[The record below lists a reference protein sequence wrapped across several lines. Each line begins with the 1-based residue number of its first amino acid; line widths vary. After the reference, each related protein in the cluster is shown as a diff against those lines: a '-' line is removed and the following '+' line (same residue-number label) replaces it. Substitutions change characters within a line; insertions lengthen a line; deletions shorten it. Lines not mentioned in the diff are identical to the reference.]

1 MSEFKSPNPPM
12 SQFRDV
18 LTSVAAGNQA
28 AYDYMGLWIKSLRG
42 IDNLFDEP
50 EDWTQANTYELAQ
63 WLMVEMPGNVFFN
76 SNMMLLWP
84 MHVTVL
90 NAWRDSN
97 DWKQTGDKSKNLHA
111 LAMAEQISD
120 LFILVAYLTGGYD
133 HMRQNSLKV
142 RELFLKQEVKT

>member
-18 LTSVAAGNQA
+18 LTSVAAGSQA

-84 MHVTVL
+84 MHVTV
-90 NAWRDSN
+90 
-97 DWKQTGDKSKNLHA
+97 
-111 LAMAEQISD
+111 
-120 LFILVAYLTGGYD
+120 
-133 HMRQNSLKV
+133 
-142 RELFLKQEVKT
+142 